1 MSVRVYL
8 PLNDAVHLR
17 VLKAFY
23 DGCPVKKELVSVE
36 EYRPSDIAVVF
47 GVRKSRIPLSYP
59 RGHVIEE
66 QRRRKLGVIVLETGY
81 LKRGDG
87 PDNYYAAG
95 FGGLNGRANFRNHG
109 MPADRFKALGIEL
122 KPWRDGEHVLL
133 CGQVPWDASVDHVE
147 YLPWLARTAEALL
160 SHTNRPVVFR
170 AHPLA
175 PVPAPSGCRSSS
187 GSLEGDLARAHAV
200 VSFNSNTGVDGVLHG
215 VPVFAF
221 DQGSM
226 VWNLANKSF
235 DDMEDLR
242 KPDRKQWANDLAYT
256 QWLPSEMAEG
266 KTWAH
271 LFRSH

>member
-47 GVRKSRIPLSYP
+47 GVRKSRVPLSYP

-109 MPADRFKALGIEL
+109 MPGDRFKSLEIEL
-122 KPWRDGEHVLL
+122 KP
-133 CGQVPWDASVDHVE
+133 
-147 YLPWLARTAEALL
+147 
-160 SHTNRPVVFR
+160 
-170 AHPLA
+170 
-175 PVPAPSGCRSSS
+175 
-187 GSLEGDLARAHAV
+187 
-200 VSFNSNTGVDGVLHG
+200 
-215 VPVFAF
+215 
-221 DQGSM
+221 
-226 VWNLANKSF
+226 
-235 DDMEDLR
+235 
-242 KPDRKQWANDLAYT
+242 
-256 QWLPSEMAEG
+256 
-266 KTWAH
+266 
-271 LFRSH
+271 